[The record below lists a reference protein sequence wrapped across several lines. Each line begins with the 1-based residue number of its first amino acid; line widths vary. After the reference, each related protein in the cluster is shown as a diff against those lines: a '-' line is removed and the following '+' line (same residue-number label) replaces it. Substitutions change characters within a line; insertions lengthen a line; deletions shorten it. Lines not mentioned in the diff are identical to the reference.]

1 MGRGNNN
8 EQRGGVMSE
17 SWDMSFL
24 IDQATRIH
32 EARGNFG
39 KHFGK
44 PLRGLVGDHLVNF
57 VAQEDRLLF
66 LRFMAKLLL
75 QTGITTATARIHTPI
90 IGEKV
95 FELDARNGIRA
106 KTWWLMLSATNSRG
120 YAHLSA
126 VVDTNPMANGDE
138 FGQLATSVAKAGGGK
153 LGMTLFQSK
162 AVAERSFG
170 KMTPERREALDK
182 RIGEVLVEATDTGI
196 VTKPEVGQYAVLHG
210 ADVSAQQISDRIVQA
225 ASEMDITETD
235 LGLSRTTETLAE
247 NVEAEDVGRMIRN
260 MREKL
265 VDRATR
271 EPIPQRVEW
280 GKHPT
285 FMQKMMNK
293 VKK

>member
-1 MGRGNNN
+1 
-8 EQRGGVMSE
+8 MSD

-39 KHFGK
+39 KHFGR
-44 PLRGLVGDHLVNF
+44 PLRGLVDDHLVNF
-57 VAQEDRLLF
+57 VAQEDRILF

-95 FELDARNGIRA
+95 FELDARNGSRP
-106 KTWWLMLSATNSRG
+106 KTWWLMLSATNARG
-120 YAHLSA
+120 YQHLSDI
-126 VVDTNPMANGDE
+126 VDTDPMASDEE
-138 FGQLATSVAKAGGGK
+138 FGNLAISAARQGGGK
-153 LGMTLFQSK
+153 LGMTMFQSK
-162 AVAERSFG
+162 AVSERSFG

-182 RIGEVLVEATDTGI
+182 RIGEVLVEATDTGV
-196 VTKPEVGQYAVLHG
+196 VTKPEAGHYAVLHG
-210 ADVSAQQISDRIVQA
+210 EGVSPQQISDRIVQA
-225 ASEMDITETD
+225 ASEMEITEQE
-235 LGLSRTTETLAE
+235 LGLSRATETVAE
-247 NVEAEDVGRMIRN
+247 NVDAEEVGRMIRD
-260 MREKL
+260 MRKKL

-271 EPIPQRVEW
+271 EPIPERVEW

-285 FMQKMMNK
+285 FLEKVIKK

>member
-1 MGRGNNN
+1 
-8 EQRGGVMSE
+8 MSD

-39 KHFGK
+39 KHLGK
-44 PLRGLVGDHLVNF
+44 PLRGLVDDHLVNF

-75 QTGITTATARIHTPI
+75 QTGTTTATARIHTPI
-90 IGEKV
+90 IGEKI

-106 KTWWLMLSATNSRG
+106 KTWWLMLSASNSRG
-120 YAHLSA
+120 YAPLASI
-126 VVDTNPMANGDE
+126 VDTDPVASGAE
-138 FGQLATSVAKAGGGK
+138 FGQLARNAAKQGSGK

-162 AVAERSFG
+162 AVSERSFG
-170 KMTPERREALDK
+170 KMTQERRDALDK

-196 VTKPEVGQYAVLHG
+196 VTKPDIGQYAVLHG
-210 ADVSAQQISDRIVQA
+210 ADVSPQQISERIVQA
-225 ASEMDITETD
+225 ASEMEITEKD
-235 LGLSRTTETLAE
+235 LGLTQTTETLAE
-247 NVEAEDVGRMIRN
+247 NVEADDVGRMIRN

-271 EPIPQRVEW
+271 EPIPDRVEW

-285 FMQKMMNK
+285 FLQKMMSK